1 MLYLI
6 LVDCSLLR
14 AGERYGGLRSVR
26 RMARRRGKSPE
37 NVILDSS
44 WLSPSERRLIPEKA
58 GRPDVVHRTLLAATD
73 SPAFREGLVEI
84 FMETLDG
91 RVFGAAR
98 GLRPPRTY
106 ARFVGLMEQLLEE
119 GEIGP
124 PGRRLMW
131 EIGGDLRGLIERLS
145 PDLVVLA
152 WERGGLCDP
161 ADVLDPELD
170 AALLVGAFAV
180 GDFEEDV
187 LELADLKISIYGGSL
202 PSSTVTSILLW
213 EAYRRWRGVVR

>member
-14 AGERYGGLRSVR
+14 AGERYGGLRSVQKI
-26 RMARRRGKSPE
+26 ARRRGKRPE
-37 NVILDSS
+37 SVILDSS

-91 RVFGAAR
+91 RLFRVAQ

-119 GEIGP
+119 GGVGP
-124 PGRRLMW
+124 PDRRLIW
-131 EIGGDLRGLIERLS
+131 EVEDDLRGLIERLA
-145 PDLVVLA
+145 PDLVILA

-170 AALLVGAFAV
+170 TGVLVGAFAV
-180 GDFEEDV
+180 GDFEKDV
-187 LELADLKISIYGGSL
+187 LKLADLKISIYEESL
-202 PSSTVTSILLW
+202 PSSTVTSIMLW
-213 EAYRRWRGVVR
+213 EAYKRWRGVVR